1 MLSPLT
7 MHLAT
12 NPAANLPSPH
22 HVARCLAELTG
33 LRDREQLQQRL
44 AGHLVEHFQPAWAQ
58 VCRRRCDRI
67 DAWDILALQGP
78 PAEPCEDERRALLE
92 ALGREH
98 PLHLADLSGRAYYP
112 LPGSHGAEAV
122 LQLQLDASPSDAHQ
136 LLADEILRVYR
147 NVIGLLDYG
156 ERDGLTG
163 LLNRKSF
170 DETFMRLAGLSAQAA
185 SSLSGCDGRRQWH
198 SGDPCFLAVIDI
210 DHFKRVN
217 DGYGHLVGDE
227 VLLLVARLMGETLRQ
242 HDRVYRFG
250 GEEFVVLLSCSQDAG
265 AHAALERLR
274 SRVAGYAFPQVGEL
288 TISAGFTRID
298 ADDTPEQAFGRADKA
313 VYAAKDGGR
322 DQVRSF
328 DELLA
333 EGAVAGSASSGVDF
347 F

>member
-1 MLSPLT
+1 MP
-7 MHLAT
+7 LAT
-12 NPAANLPSPH
+12 NPVAHLPSPH
-22 HVARCLAELTG
+22 RVARCLAELTG

-44 AGHLVEHFQPAWAQ
+44 AGHLVEHFQPAQAQ
-58 VCRRRCDRI
+58 VCRRRDDRI
-67 DAWDILALQGP
+67 DAWDIQALQGP
-78 PAEPCEDERRALLE
+78 PAEPGEDEQRALLE

-98 PLHLADLSGRAYYP
+98 PLHLADQPGRAYYP
-112 LPGSHGAEAV
+112 LPGSHGTEAV
-122 LQLQLDASPSDAHQ
+122 LQLQLDSSPSDVHH
-136 LLADEILRVYR
+136 LVADEILRAYR

-170 DETFMRLAGLSAQAA
+170 DETFMRLAALSSQSEAGLS
-185 SSLSGCDGRRQWH
+185 GRDGRRHWH

-227 VLLLVARLMGETLRQ
+227 VLLLVARLMNETLRQ
-242 HDRVYRFG
+242 HDRLYRFG
-250 GEEFVVLLSCSQDAG
+250 GEEFVVLLSCSQDDG
-265 AHAALERLR
+265 ARAALDRLR
-274 SRVAGYAFPQVGEL
+274 SRVAGYAFPQVGAL
-288 TISAGFTRID
+288 TISAGYTRID

-322 DQVRSF
+322 DQVRGF

-333 EGAVAGSASSGVDF
+333 EGTVVEAASGGVDF